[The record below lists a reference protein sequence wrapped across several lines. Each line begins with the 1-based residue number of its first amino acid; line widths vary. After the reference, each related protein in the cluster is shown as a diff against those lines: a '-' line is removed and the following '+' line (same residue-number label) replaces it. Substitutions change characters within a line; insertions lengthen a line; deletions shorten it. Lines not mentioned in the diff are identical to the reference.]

1 MFVEAIEEWSFSFD
15 LPQGGM
21 EIPAKFTFKTE
32 NTELCKQMKEK
43 MLEQIEKFKERR
55 KISIDNSLKKKKTEF
70 VGLIFVFLFSADRL
84 KFSSN
89 F

>member
-1 MFVEAIEEWSFSFD
+1 MEVIGERRFSFD

-55 KISIDNSLKKKKTEF
+55 KIASKLWKRKKKEF
-70 VGLIFVFLFSADRL
+70 VGLIFVLLFSADRL
-84 KFSSN
+84 KFSST